1 MPNLMGVGD
10 VDAQKTLSNFEF
22 SGKRIEELGAPE
34 YTISSIEVDISG
46 SVHPFRDD
54 LVKALQN
61 IIEACRKDPKSE
73 NMLVRMTTFSDIL
86 NEVHGFVPLE
96 DIDTNNYDNF
106 INPGG
111 GTALYD
117 ATMDAIECT
126 QKYGESLVDMDY
138 NCNAILF
145 IVTDGDENSSR
156 IGTPQKIINRINA
169 IRQAE
174 KIESVKTVLIGVG
187 DEQWVEQYLQ
197 DFQQDAKIDQYV
209 WIGEATPSKL
219 AKLAEFIS
227 QSISSTSQALGTGG
241 QSQDITF

>member
-22 SGKRIEELGAPE
+22 SGKRIDELGASE
-34 YTISSIEVDISG
+34 YTISSIEIDVSG
-46 SVHPFRDD
+46 SVFEFRDD
-54 LVKALQN
+54 LVEALQN
-61 IIEACRKDPKSE
+61 IVKACEKDPKSE
-73 NMLVRMTTFSDIL
+73 NMLVRMTTFNEML

-96 DIDTNNYDNF
+96 EIKTNDYDNY
-106 INPGG
+106 IDPGG
-111 GTALYD
+111 STALYD
-117 ATMDAIECT
+117 ATLDAVECA

-138 NCNAILF
+138 GCNTILF
-145 IVTDGDENSSR
+145 IVTDGEENSSR
-156 IGTPQKIINRINA
+156 IGTPRKIINRVEA
-169 IRQAE
+169 IRKAE
-174 KIESVKTVLIGVG
+174 KIESVKIVLIGVG
-187 DEQWVEQYLQ
+187 DEQRVRPYLEG
-197 DFQQDAKIDQYV
+197 FQQDAKLDQFV

>member
-1 MPNLMGVGD
+1 MPNLMGMGD

-22 SGKRIEELGAPE
+22 SGKRVDELGASE
-34 YTISSIEVDISG
+34 YTISSIEIDTSG
-46 SVHPFRDD
+46 SVFGFKTD

-61 IIEACRKDPKSE
+61 IVKACEKDPKAE
-73 NMLVRMTTFSDIL
+73 NMLVRVASFNTMLDEI
-86 NEVHGFVPLE
+86 HGFVPLE
-96 DIDTNNYDNF
+96 EIKTNDYDDYID
-106 INPGG
+106 PGG

-117 ATMDAIECT
+117 ATLDAIECA

-138 NCNAILF
+138 GCNTILF

-156 IGTPQKIINRINA
+156 IGTPRKIVNRIDA
-169 IRQAE
+169 IRKAE
-174 KIESVKTVLIGVG
+174 KIESIKTVLIGVG
-187 DEQWVEQYLQ
+187 DEQLVRPYLEK
-197 DFQQDAKIDQYV
+197 FQQDANLDQFV